1 MELQLQEL
9 EQVISLKE
17 KEFFYNSLDEH
28 FNEFDLKPK
37 HKRKKTVNLTFENT
51 IINDL
56 VNRLS
61 LKYFNLT
68 DLKFEYRLHKYVKD
82 LEIPEHTDKTL
93 FSLIYQFT
101 DIPGFK
107 FYYDN
112 KWHDFCYDSN
122 KILLC
127 FDTKSEHYGFTP
139 ISHKFSNQTKF
150 LRHSLTIHVDHDL
163 DIR

>member
-1 MELQLQEL
+1 MEPKLQEL
-9 EQVISLKE
+9 VQVLSIEE
-17 KEFFYNSLDEH
+17 KEFFLKSL
-28 FNEFDLKPK
+28 NENIDLFD
-37 HKRKKTVNLTFENT
+37 KKTKNERKRSINLTFRNT

-56 VNRLS
+56 IDRIS
-61 LKYFNLT
+61 FKYFGFKK
-68 DLKFEYRLHKYVKD
+68 LKFQYRLHKYTNN
-82 LEIPEHTDKTL
+82 LEIPEHIDKTL
-93 FSLIYQFT
+93 FSLIYQYT

-150 LRHSLTIHVDHDL
+150 LRYSLTIHVDHDL